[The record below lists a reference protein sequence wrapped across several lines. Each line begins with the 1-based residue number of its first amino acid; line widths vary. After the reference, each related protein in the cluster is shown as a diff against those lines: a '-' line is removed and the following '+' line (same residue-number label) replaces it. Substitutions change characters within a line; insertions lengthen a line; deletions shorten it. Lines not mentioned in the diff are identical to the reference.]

1 MPIVPAISG
10 IVETYPVKPTNQRPA
25 HVESIEAQ
33 GDQSHQP
40 PLPDHP
46 HKAAHTAY
54 QQQSEQSL
62 QAKPVLLARD
72 LMSSPVHT
80 LSSESTASEAW
91 AEMMRRNVH
100 HLPITSVH
108 GILVGIISDRDVLR
122 HAPEVTATGQLSRAA
137 QQKLADIMTRRVVSA
152 APTTN
157 VRDIARLMLDERIH
171 AVPILDAHR
180 RLVGILTTR
189 DLLRGIANHGP
200 LELWT

>member
-1 MPIVPAISG
+1 MPIVPPVSG
-10 IVETYPVKPTNQRPA
+10 IVETYPVKPTIQRPA
-25 HVESIEAQ
+25 HVESVEAQ
-33 GDQSHQP
+33 GDQSHHP
-40 PLPDHP
+40 SLADHP

-54 QQQSEQSL
+54 QQQSEQSP
-62 QAKPVLLARD
+62 QAKPVLLARE

-80 LSSESTASEAW
+80 LTSDSTASEAW
-91 AEMMRRNVH
+91 AEMMRRNIH
-100 HLPITSVH
+100 HLPVTSVH
-108 GILVGIISDRDVLR
+108 GILVGIISDRDLLR
-122 HAPEVTATGQLSRAA
+122 QAPEVTTTGQLNRSD

-171 AVPILDAHR
+171 AVPILDAQR
-180 RLVGILTTR
+180 RLAGILTTR